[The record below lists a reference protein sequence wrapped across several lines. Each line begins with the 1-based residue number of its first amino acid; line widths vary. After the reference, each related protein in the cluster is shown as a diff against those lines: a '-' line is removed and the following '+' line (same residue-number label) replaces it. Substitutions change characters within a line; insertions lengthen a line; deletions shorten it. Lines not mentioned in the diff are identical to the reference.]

1 MNKSDRL
8 IEEIRNFL
16 NENKIDRRADDKIR
30 NLCRECKTKE
40 RQLQELRDFKSKY
53 EKDNEQFKKDYRE
66 KIDKTINEKVNERLN
81 ERLKKA
87 VEQETAE
94 LKDDKWNL
102 IDENGNLKLKIREI
116 EQELEKQ
123 KAINEKWKAMFTEQ
137 AMANAKLINK
147 EEN

>member
-30 NLCRECKTKE
+30 NLCMECKTKD

-66 KIDKTINEKVNERLN
+66 KIDKTINEKVN

>member
-30 NLCRECKTKE
+30 NLCRECKTKD

-147 EEN
+147 EEK

>member
-16 NENKIDRRADDKIR
+16 NENKIDRRADNKIR
-30 NLCRECKTKE
+30 DLCMECKTKD

-66 KIDKTINEKVNERLN
+66 KIDKTINEKVNERLI
-81 ERLKKA
+81 KA

-102 IDENGNLKLKIREI
+102 IDENGNLKLKIKN
-116 EQELEKQ
+116 QEELIK
-123 KAINEKWKAMFTEQ
+123 KWQSMFTEQ

>member
-16 NENKIDRRADDKIR
+16 NENKIDRRADIKIR
-30 NLCRECKTKE
+30 DLCMECKKKDS
-40 RQLQELRDFKSKY
+40 QLQELRDFKSKY

-66 KIDKTINEKVNERLN
+66 KIDKTINEKVNERL
-81 ERLKKA
+81 KKA

-102 IDENGNLKLKIREI
+102 IDENGNLKLKIKN
-116 EQELEKQ
+116 QEELIK
-123 KAINEKWKAMFTEQ
+123 KWQSMFTEQ

>member
-16 NENKIDRRADDKIR
+16 NENKIDRRADIKIR
-30 NLCRECKTKE
+30 DLCRECKTKDI
-40 RQLQELRDFKSKY
+40 QLQELRDFKSKY

-66 KIDKTINEKVNERLN
+66 KIDKTINEKVN

>member
-16 NENKIDRRADDKIR
+16 NENKIDRRADIKIR
-30 NLCRECKTKE
+30 DLCRECKTKD
-40 RQLQELRDFKSKY
+40 RQLQELKDFKSKY

>member
-16 NENKIDRRADDKIR
+16 NENKIDRRADIKIR
-30 NLCRECKTKE
+30 DLCMECKTKD

-66 KIDKTINEKVNERLN
+66 KIDKTINEKVNERL
-81 ERLKKA
+81 KKA

-102 IDENGNLKLKIREI
+102 IDENGNLKLKIKN
-116 EQELEKQ
+116 QEELIK
-123 KAINEKWKAMFTEQ
+123 KWQSMFTSQ

>member
-30 NLCRECKTKE
+30 NLCRECKTKD

-66 KIDKTINEKVNERLN
+66 KIDKTINEKVN

>member
-16 NENKIDRRADDKIR
+16 NENKIDRRADIKIR
-30 NLCRECKTKE
+30 DLCMECKTKD

-66 KIDKTINEKVNERLN
+66 MIDKTINEKVN

-102 IDENGNLKLKIREI
+102 IDENGNLKLKIKN
-116 EQELEKQ
+116 QEELIK
-123 KAINEKWKAMFTEQ
+123 KWQSMFTSQ

>member
-16 NENKIDRRADDKIR
+16 NENKIDRRADIKIR
-30 NLCRECKTKE
+30 DLCMECKKKDS
-40 RQLQELRDFKSKY
+40 QLQELRDFKSKY

-66 KIDKTINEKVNERLN
+66 KIDKTINEKVNERL
-81 ERLKKA
+81 KKA

-102 IDENGNLKLKIREI
+102 IDENGNLKLKIKN
-116 EQELEKQ
+116 QEELIK
-123 KAINEKWKAMFTEQ
+123 KWQSMFTEQ

-147 EEN
+147 EGN

>member
-16 NENKIDRRADDKIR
+16 NENKIDRRADIKIR
-30 NLCRECKTKE
+30 DLCRECKTKDS
-40 RQLQELRDFKSKY
+40 QLQELRDFKSKY

-66 KIDKTINEKVNERLN
+66 KIDKTINEKVNERL
-81 ERLKKA
+81 KKA

-94 LKDDKWNL
+94 LKYDKWNL
-102 IDENGNLKLKIREI
+102 IDENGNLKLKIKN
-116 EQELEKQ
+116 QEELIK
-123 KAINEKWKAMFTEQ
+123 KWQSMFTSQ